1 MQERLHQKSC
11 EHHLPFG
18 NPVHQVNQHFWILS
32 KWDYKMMNTVSIK
45 VKKKIVAEMLLSPHI
60 FRNILYR
67 EIDN

>member
-1 MQERLHQKSC
+1 
-11 EHHLPFG
+11 
-18 NPVHQVNQHFWILS
+18 
-32 KWDYKMMNTVSIK
+32 MMNTVSIK